1 MAGVKNSKLKLL
13 YLAEILEKKTD
24 ENHYISATQLCD
36 ELAKLDIPAERK
48 SIYKDIDILREYGY
62 DIIHNGSR
70 NNGGY
75 FLGERKFQLAEIR
88 LLSDAVQAANFISQK
103 KTTELVIKIESFAS
117 DAQAKILHSQV
128 LLTIAPNVKTKKFI
142 TPYIIL
148 MRQSQTKSR

>member
-13 YLAEILEKKTD
+13 YLAEIFEKKTD

-36 ELAKLDIPAERK
+36 ELAKLGIPAERK
-48 SIYKDIDILREYGY
+48 SIYKDIDVLREYGY

-103 KTTELVIKIESFAS
+103 KNKRAC
-117 DAQAKILHSQV
+117 
-128 LLTIAPNVKTKKFI
+128 KKN
-142 TPYIIL
+142 
-148 MRQSQTKSR
+148 